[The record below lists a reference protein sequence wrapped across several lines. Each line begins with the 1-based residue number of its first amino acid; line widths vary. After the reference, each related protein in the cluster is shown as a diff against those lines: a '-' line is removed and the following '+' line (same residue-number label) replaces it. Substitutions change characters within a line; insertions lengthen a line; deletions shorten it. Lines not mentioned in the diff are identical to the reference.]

1 MVAKKKETLAQK
13 VALAG
18 VVLVI
23 KRVILQFIFTVSNIF
38 LARLLFPAD
47 FGTFAIV
54 SSVVILFNVFSDLG
68 LIPAL
73 IQKKEKPNKS
83 DISSALT
90 FQLILGFLIV
100 AVIFLT
106 SNLISSFYHLNTLG
120 VKLLRLY
127 SLIFLI
133 APFRQIPSAILERNL
148 DYKKLALI
156 EVGALFLGSGSSV
169 FFALKGFGV
178 YSLVLGQIVGHV
190 AAAILYLQI
199 SLSPISF
206 GINRKNLIAMS
217 RFGFPFQTNQ
227 VFGLFYGPLILL
239 YLGRQVGPGNLGF
252 YQFAASISVVPLAFS
267 EIVSR
272 VVFPLGAR
280 TSGNREYFRKIIER
294 SIVLVSATSL
304 PIVFMMLVLAGEIV
318 HFIYTDRWLPSLP
331 ALYLGLVQMGV
342 VAFTGVFSQLLLSLG
357 RAKVIR
363 NMGFIWAI
371 LTWALTPFL
380 IVRFNFVG
388 LSLANLL
395 VSVTGFLLYYQI
407 KKQVNFSIWPN
418 FYPYLF
424 KSIVASAITFAIY
437 NSLPR
442 SLMSLAAS
450 LIVGG
455 VVYLGLIALFNK
467 KMLVENFKFFISAFE
482 KL

>member
-13 VALAG
+13 AALAG
-18 VVLVI
+18 VVLVA
-23 KRVILQFIFTVSNIF
+23 KRVIVQFIFTVSNIF

-54 SSVVILFNVFSDLG
+54 ASVIILFNVFSDLG
-68 LIPAL
+68 LTPAL
-73 IQKKEKPNKS
+73 IQKKEKLNKS
-83 DISSALT
+83 DISTAAT
-90 FQLILGFLIV
+90 FQLLLGLVIV

-156 EVGALFLGSGSSV
+156 EVMALFLGSGSSV

-178 YSLVLGQIVGHV
+178 YSLVFGQIVAHV
-190 AAAILYLQI
+190 SAAILYLQM

-206 GINRKNLIAMS
+206 GINRKNLITMS
-217 RFGFPFQTNQ
+217 RFGLPFQTNQ
-227 VFGLFYGPLILL
+227 VFSLFYGPLILL
-239 YLGRQVGPGNLGF
+239 YLGKQVGPGNLGF
-252 YQFAASISVVPLAFS
+252 FQFAASISVVPLAFS
-267 EIVSR
+267 EIISR

-280 TSGNREYFRKIIER
+280 TSGNMDYFRKIIER

-304 PIVFMMLVLAGEIV
+304 PIVFMMLILVPEIV

-331 ALYLGLVQMGV
+331 ALYLGLTQMGV
-342 VAFTGVFSQLLLSLG
+342 VAFTGIFSQLLLSLG
-357 RAKVIR
+357 KSKVIR

-371 LTWALTPFL
+371 LTWILAPFL
-380 IVRFNFVG
+380 ISLFNFAG
-388 LSLANLL
+388 LSLTNLL
-395 VSVTGFLLYYQI
+395 VSLSGFLLYYQI
-407 KKQVNFSIWPN
+407 KKQVNFSIWPH

-424 KSIVASAITFAIY
+424 KSMVASAITLAIY

-442 SLMSLAAS
+442 SLMSLSVS
-450 LIVGG
+450 LIAG
-455 VVYLGLIALFNK
+455 VVIYLGLIALFNK
-467 KMLVENFKFFISAFE
+467 KMLIENFKFLISAFE